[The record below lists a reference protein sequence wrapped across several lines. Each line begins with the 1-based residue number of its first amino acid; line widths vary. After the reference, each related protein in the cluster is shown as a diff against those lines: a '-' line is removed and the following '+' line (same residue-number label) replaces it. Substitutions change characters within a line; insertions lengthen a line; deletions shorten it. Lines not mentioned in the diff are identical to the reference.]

1 MELRYRKCAGL
12 DVHAASVVAC
22 VRVVDEHGHV
32 QHDVRTFGTM
42 TGDLLA
48 LAAWLEAQG
57 CTHVVLES
65 TGVYWKPVWHVLEG
79 SVELILANAMHVRN
93 IPGRKSDVQDAVW
106 LADLLAHDLIR
117 SSVVPPAPVQALR
130 DLTRTRKQLVRDI
143 VQHTQRIQKVLE
155 DANLKLTG
163 IISDLLGMSGR
174 ALLRALIA
182 GETDP
187 ARLVAHTTGRLR
199 APAAVLR
206 EALRGRVP
214 DHHRFLLQLHLGQI
228 AALEQAVREV
238 EARIGDTLGPFRAA
252 VERLTTMPGISETMA
267 RVVVAEIG
275 TDMTR
280 FPTAGHLVSW
290 AGLCPRLHES
300 AGKRRSTRTRPGA
313 PWLKTNLVQAAW
325 GAVRTRNSYFR
336 AQFVRVKSRRGSKK
350 AIVAVA
356 ASMLTAAYY
365 MLRDDVPYR
374 DLGADHFDR
383 RDKAKLTR
391 RLVRRLQDLGLHVEV
406 RPAA

>member
-12 DVHAASVVAC
+12 DVHASTVVAC
-22 VRVVDEHGHV
+22 ARMVDEHGHV
-32 QHDVRTFGTM
+32 QHEVRTFGTV
-42 TGDLLA
+42 TAELLA
-48 LAAWLEAQG
+48 LAAWLEDHG

-79 SVELILANAMHVRN
+79 SVALILANAMHVRN

-117 SSVVPPAPVQALR
+117 SSFVPPAPVQALR
-130 DLTRTRKQLVRDI
+130 DLTRTRKQLVREI

-163 IISDLLGMSGR
+163 IISDLLGLSGR

-182 GETDP
+182 GET
-187 ARLVAHTTGRLR
+187 GRR
-199 APAAVLR
+199 
-206 EALRGRVP
+206 
-214 DHHRFLLQLHLGQI
+214 
-228 AALEQAVREV
+228 
-238 EARIGDTLGPFRAA
+238 
-252 VERLTTMPGISETMA
+252 
-267 RVVVAEIG
+267 
-275 TDMTR
+275 
-280 FPTAGHLVSW
+280 
-290 AGLCPRLHES
+290 
-300 AGKRRSTRTRPGA
+300 
-313 PWLKTNLVQAAW
+313 
-325 GAVRTRNSYFR
+325 
-336 AQFVRVKSRRGSKK
+336 
-350 AIVAVA
+350 

-374 DLGADHFDR
+374 DLGADHFNR

>member
-1 MELRYRKCAGL
+1 MDLMHRKCGGL
-12 DVHAASVVAC
+12 DVHASTVVAC
-22 VRVVDEHGHV
+22 ARVVDEGGRV
-32 QHDVRTFGTM
+32 RHDVETFGT
-42 TGDLLA
+42 TTPALLT
-48 LAAWLEAQG
+48 LADWLSAHG
-57 CTHVVLES
+57 CTHVVMES

-79 SVELILANAMHVRN
+79 SVELVLANAMHVRN

-106 LADLLAHDLIR
+106 LADLLAHGLIR
-117 SSVVPPAPVQALR
+117 SSFVPPAPVQALR
-130 DLTRTRKQLVRDI
+130 DLTRTRKQLVREI
-143 VQHTQRIQKVLE
+143 VQHTQRLQKVLE
-155 DANLKLTG
+155 DANLKLTEVV
-163 IISDLLGMSGR
+163 SDILGMSGR
-174 ALLRALIA
+174 AILQALIA

-206 EALRGRVP
+206 AALHGRVT

-238 EARIGDTLGPFRAA
+238 EARIGDTLGTFRAA
-252 VERLTTMPGISETMA
+252 VERLTTMPGVSQTMA
-267 RVVVAEIG
+267 RVIVAEIG
-275 TDMTR
+275 TDMSR
-280 FPTAGHLVSW
+280 FPTAGHLISW

-300 AGKRRSTRTRPGA
+300 AGKRRSTRTRPGS

-325 GAVRTRNSYFR
+325 GAVRTKNSYLR
-336 AQFVRVKSRRGSKK
+336 AQFLRLKSRRGPKK

-383 RDKAKLTR
+383 CDKTKLTR

>member
-12 DVHAASVVAC
+12 DVHASTVVAC
-22 VRVVDEHGHV
+22 ARMVDEHGHV
-32 QHDVRTFGTM
+32 QHEVRTFGTV
-42 TGDLLA
+42 TAELLA
-48 LAAWLEAQG
+48 LAAWLEDHG

-79 SVELILANAMHVRN
+79 SVALILANAMHVRN

-117 SSVVPPAPVQALR
+117 SSFVPPAPVQALR
-130 DLTRTRKQLVRDI
+130 DLTRTRKQLVREI

-187 ARLVAHTTGRLR
+187 ARLLAHTTGRLR

-206 EALRGRVP
+206 EALRGRV
-214 DHHRFLLQLHLGQI
+214 I
-228 AALEQAVREV
+228 EQAVREV

-267 RVVVAEIG
+267 RVIVAEIG

-336 AQFVRVKSRRGSKK
+336 TQFLRVKSRRGSKK

-374 DLGADHFDR
+374 DLGADHFNR

-406 RPAA
+406 RPVEVAIMNQL